1 VPILPGVVQ
10 ANRFAVLF
18 QIRQDHHL
26 GMTGLVKGGGGVH
39 LQLAEARAERR
50 LSVRG
55 EALVRE
61 A

>member
-1 VPILPGVVQ
+1 
-10 ANRFAVLF
+10 
-18 QIRQDHHL
+18 
-26 GMTGLVKGGGGVH
+26 MTGLVKGGGGVH